1 MKLTRLIM
9 VSGMLLLIFSS
20 AGSAQTIVETR
31 TVAANS
37 ALVAKRSTLAIKY
50 RVDNDTNVDMSPTG
64 VGEPAWGVAN
74 VKHKSGRSR
83 IELEMNSL
91 GNPQRLGAY
100 YTTYV
105 LWAIA
110 PEGQTERL
118 AQLPVKS
125 KFNIVATTSF
135 QTFGLIITAEPH
147 GMVSLPSPV
156 IVAENALRK
165 GTKGGVETSQIE
177 YRGDTGEF
185 YIVSTLNSSP
195 LVADYDTP
203 LPVLGAR
210 RAVQI
215 ARRCGAER
223 LADAELREAEVK
235 LAALEHLWPS
245 ERNHEAKYLGLA
257 NDVMRLGEHARVKT
271 EERLQQGRL
280 AAERRA
286 AGRMI
291 AQAQS
296 EAENAREAMT
306 RSEKD
311 AELAREGMKRA
322 ESEAELARQKVS
334 QAQTEAERAKA
345 NEELARIE
353 AERARLQA
361 DQAKQE
367 RDQAQ
372 QRLYASISEI
382 LETRREAR
390 GLIVNL
396 SDVLFDFNK
405 ATLKPGARE
414 KLSKLAGILLAYPG
428 GYRIEIEGHTDAV
441 GSEEY
446 NLKLSQARAE
456 SVCEY
461 LKQSSIAPDRII
473 AVRGFGKS
481 KPVAS
486 NDSDAGRQVNRRVEI
501 IIADTELDP
510 TQTNR

>member
-9 VSGMLLLIFSS
+9 VSGMLLLIFSCF
-20 AGSAQTIVETR
+20 GSAQTVVETR
-31 TVAANS
+31 TIVTADTV
-37 ALVAKRSTLAIKY
+37 LVAKRSTLAVKY
-50 RVDNDTNVDMSPTG
+50 RVNNDTNVDMAPTG
-64 VGEPAWGVAN
+64 IGKPAWGAAN
-74 VKHKSGRSR
+74 IKHKEGRSR
-83 IELEMNSL
+83 IELEMTNL
-91 GNPQRLGAY
+91 GHPQRLGAY

-110 PEGQTERL
+110 PEGQAERL

-156 IVAENALRK
+156 IIAENVLRK

-177 YRGDTGEF
+177 YRGDTGAL
-185 YIVSTLNSSP
+185 YLVSASDSP
-195 LVADYDTP
+195 PPVADYDTP

-210 RAVQI
+210 RAVEI
-215 ARRCGAER
+215 ARHCGAER
-223 LADAELREAEVK
+223 LAEAELREAEVK
-235 LAALEHLWPS
+235 LAALEQLWPS
-245 ERNHEAKYLGLA
+245 QRNHEAKYLGMA
-257 NDVMRLGEHARVKT
+257 NDVMRLGEHARVKSG
-271 EERLQQGRL
+271 ERLQQARL

-291 AQAQS
+291 AQAQT
-296 EAENAREAMT
+296 EAESAREAM
-306 RSEKD
+306 
-311 AELAREGMKRA
+311 KRA
-322 ESEAELARQKVS
+322 ENEADFARQKVA

-353 AERARLQA
+353 AEGARLQA
-361 DQAKQE
+361 EQAKQE

-372 QRLYASISEI
+372 QRLFVSLSEI

-405 ATLKPGARE
+405 ASLKPGARE

-428 GYRIEIEGHTDAV
+428 GYRIEIEGHTDAI

-446 NLKLSQARAE
+446 NLKLSQARAD

-461 LKQSSIAPDRII
+461 LKQSSIAADRIV

-486 NDSDAGRQVNRRVEI
+486 NDTDAGRQVNRRVEI
-501 IIADTELDP
+501 IIADAELRSA
-510 TQTNR
+510 QNER